1 MQAVQLFVNL
11 HRFHNFIEIT
21 DISENDNKY
30 RKKMI
35 SKVSSILKIPDKII
49 SINKQPADH
58 MQNHQ
63 VLKSRDQQ
71 FEANASRMFSLF

>member
-1 MQAVQLFVNL
+1 MWPLCGWLKFTIINPSTIFLDNQHYVTAVNAGSPAEEAGLRV
-11 HRFHNFIEIT
+11 
-21 DISENDNKY
+21 Y
-30 RKKMI
+30 
-35 SKVSSILKIPDKII
+35 DKII